1 VIRLL
6 AIVLAAIL
14 VGGTATTPAR
24 AVTPLQL
31 GEVGVAPPAG
41 AGLPASL
48 VLYGEN
54 GAPRPLRFWLDNKPT
69 VWLLAD
75 YTCETLCG
83 PMISIVSDALARS
96 GLHPGTDFRL
106 IVVGLDPK
114 DTAADA
120 AAMKR
125 AQIGSDA
132 VLSATDFVRGDAA
145 TIGALA
151 KALGFRSI
159 YDAEHDQYAHP
170 AAAFVITPSG
180 GLASA
185 LSGLAVDPTTIRL
198 ALIAAGEGK
207 TGGWTDHIR
216 LLCYGYDP
224 ASGTYTLAIGR
235 LLAAAAAV
243 TIAVLVL
250 LIGILFRHER
260 LVRATRA
267 PNSFAPRSRT
277 STTN

>member
-1 VIRLL
+1 MIRLL
-6 AIVLAAIL
+6 AIVLAVIL
-14 VGGTATTPAR
+14 VGGTATAPAR

-31 GEVGVAPPAG
+31 GNVDVAPPSE

-54 GAPRPLRFWLDNKPT
+54 GAPRPLRFWLDDKPT

-75 YTCETLCG
+75 YTCATLCG
-83 PMISIVSDALARS
+83 PMISIVSDALASS
-96 GLHPGTDFRL
+96 GLHPSVDFRL
-106 IVVGLDPK
+106 VVVGLDPK

-120 AAMKR
+120 ATMKR
-125 AQIGSDA
+125 ARIGSDA

-145 TIGALA
+145 TIGTLA
-151 KALGFRSI
+151 RALGFRSI

-207 TGGWTDHIR
+207 TGGWTDHLR

-243 TIAVLVL
+243 TVAVLVL

-260 LVRATRA
+260 LARGMRA
-267 PNSFAPRSRT
+267 PNSFAPPSRT

>member
-1 VIRLL
+1 ML
-6 AIVLAAIL
+6 AVIL
-14 VGGTATTPAR
+14 VGGTATAPAR

-31 GEVGVAPPAG
+31 GNVDVAPPSE
-41 AGLPASL
+41 AGLPVSL

-54 GAPRPLRFWLDNKPT
+54 GAPRPLRFWLDDKPT

-75 YTCETLCG
+75 YTCATLCG

-96 GLHPGTDFRL
+96 GLHPSVDFRL
-106 IVVGLDPK
+106 VVVGLDPK

-125 AQIGSDA
+125 ARIGSDA

-145 TIGALA
+145 TIGTLA
-151 KALGFRSI
+151 RALGFRSI
-159 YDAEHDQYAHP
+159 YDTEHDQYAHP

-180 GLASA
+180 DLASA

-207 TGGWTDHIR
+207 TGGWTDHLR

-243 TIAVLVL
+243 TVAVLVL

-260 LVRATRA
+260 LARGMRA
-267 PNSFAPRSRT
+267 PNSFAPPSRT